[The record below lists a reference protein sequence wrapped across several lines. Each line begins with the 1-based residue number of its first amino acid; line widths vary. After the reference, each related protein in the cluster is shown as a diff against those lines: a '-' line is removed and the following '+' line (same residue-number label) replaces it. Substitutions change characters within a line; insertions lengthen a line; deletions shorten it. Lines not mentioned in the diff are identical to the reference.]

1 MLRSRPNFQQPSLL
15 GVEVWDEEFLQDTAG
30 DLEISTTAGLVFQT
44 QIPVPH
50 SFHSLLIAPIPRLM
64 VYTVYWILSN
74 KFMGA
79 TTF

>member
-1 MLRSRPNFQQPSLL
+1 MLVYLRGICCVVGLTFSSPVYL
-15 GVEVWDEEFLQDTAG
+15 GVEVWDEEFWQDTAG
-30 DLEISTTAGLVFQT
+30 DMDISTTAGLVFQT

-74 KFMGA
+74 
-79 TTF
+79 